1 MANLVLPHP
10 ATLFAL
16 PPEIF
21 ALVTDLLEI
30 NDIFSLALANKSS
43 WRELRRTCLKFLTVI
58 AMITDWLAIDDIFS
72 LALTS
77 RSFYRGVSQ
86 HSLAVCD

>member
-10 ATLFAL
+10 ATLLVL

-43 WRELRRTCLKFLTVI
+43 WRGLQRTCLKFLTII
-58 AMITDWLAIDDIFS
+58 AMITDWLDIDNIFS

-77 RSFYRGVSQ
+77 
-86 HSLAVCD
+86 